1 MGNPFAP
8 RSMKFRGPER
18 APDLP
23 PLLRLRR
30 TGLRPDEEPEVLAR
44 WAAMTNAERLE
55 AGESLEYLDDDEVR
69 RQVEEMREDA
79 AASAAVA
86 EYAEPEPVPVP
97 IKPRRTRK
105 KA

>member
-30 TGLRPDEEPEVLAR
+30 AGLRPDEEPEVLAR
-44 WAAMTNAERLE
+44 WASMTNAERLE

-86 EYAEPEPVPVP
+86 EYAEPEPVP